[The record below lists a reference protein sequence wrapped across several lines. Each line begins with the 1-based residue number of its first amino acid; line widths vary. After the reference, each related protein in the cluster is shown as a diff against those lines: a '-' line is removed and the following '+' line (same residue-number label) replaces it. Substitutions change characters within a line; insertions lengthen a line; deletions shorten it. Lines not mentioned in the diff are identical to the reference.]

1 MKLLKIALLIILLFI
16 TSDCEKIESFYYPRP
31 ECGSD
36 WLTNAYYHQQVDNI
50 PEITNSPDAFAAT
63 INGTSFSGTSFVK
76 ASYYKEHISVWTSND
91 DYYIALNLEDNGNG
105 NSYIELELNKY
116 TSYSRELLEKTITL
130 TDLDPVNGTVS
141 IEFSARFKVHTYTPT
156 VFDGDIVIENG
167 KIQNVKFMQLFCRPD
182 YTLSNADSILY
193 GTWNLIE
200 ITDCNTNSVYYPP
213 CYCLFT
219 NPLIDIDTAKRAF
232 TDEDYIY
239 DYDLSAWE
247 VNEYSISYKFLN
259 DTTIVTSGGWVTQV
273 GATLYELDYEN
284 LFFSL
289 MSMDTITIKLNKNL
303 LELKTSENVFLRFY
317 K

>member
-1 MKLLKIALLIILLFI
+1 MKIFKIAPLIILLLI
-16 TSDCEKIESFYYPRP
+16 TSDCEKTESFYYPRS

-36 WLTNAYYHQQVDNI
+36 WLTNAYYHQQVDKV
-50 PEITNSPDAFAAT
+50 PEITNSPDAFTAT
-63 INGTSFSGTSFVK
+63 INGTPFSGTSFVK
-76 ASYYKEHISVWTSND
+76 ASYYKERISVWTSNG
-91 DYYIALNLEDNGNG
+91 DYYISLDLEENGNG
-105 NSYIELELNKY
+105 SSQIELNLNKY
-116 TSYSRELLEKTITL
+116 TAYSRKLLEKTITL

-141 IEFSARFKVHTYTPT
+141 IEFSARFEVHTYTPT

-232 TDEDYIY
+232 TDEYLIY
-239 DYDLSAWE
+239 DYDLRAWE
-247 VNEYSISYKFLN
+247 VNECSMSYKFLN
-259 DTTIVTSGGWVTQV
+259 DTTIVTSGGGATQV
-273 GATLYELDYEN
+273 GSTIYELDYES

-289 MSMDTITIKLNKNL
+289 ITKDTITIKLNKNL
-303 LELKTSENVFLRFY
+303 LELKTSENVLLRFY